1 MRADV
6 QASSRITRRGAL
18 LLAAALPGCVPRL
31 PGQGPGPREYRLTPK
46 STFPEDLPRVS
57 WALAIAEPL
66 AERSLDTNRIAII
79 RDGLQVEYYAD
90 ATWTD
95 RAPAMVQILMVQS
108 FLRSNAITSVGT
120 DRDRLRP
127 DILLRSALRAFQ
139 TQSQSGAPEIVRVG
153 LDVTL
158 LRMPRRESIAFTSLT
173 GEAVPAARTLDSVIA
188 AYDTALGTVLK
199 DLVVQTLNAGEAVSP
214 TE

>member
-1 MRADV
+1 
-6 QASSRITRRGAL
+6 
-18 LLAAALPGCVPRL
+18 
-31 PGQGPGPREYRLTPK
+31 
-46 STFPEDLPRVS
+46 
-57 WALAIAEPL
+57 
-66 AERSLDTNRIAII
+66 
-79 RDGLQVEYYAD
+79 
-90 ATWTD
+90 
-95 RAPAMVQILMVQS
+95 MVQS

-127 DILLRSALRAFQ
+127 DILLRSTLRAFQ